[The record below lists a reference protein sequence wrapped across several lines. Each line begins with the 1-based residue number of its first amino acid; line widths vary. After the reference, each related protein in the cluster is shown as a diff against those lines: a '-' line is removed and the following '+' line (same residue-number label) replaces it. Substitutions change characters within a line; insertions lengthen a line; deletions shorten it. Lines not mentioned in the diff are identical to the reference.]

1 MTKFLS
7 YVVTGLCGVGIGAL
21 WFLVRFLMATTE
33 LHTTVT
39 ISLADVL
46 LFVFISALIGVV
58 FRLASLIFAKENW
71 SRRKQI
77 IVNFLVLFIPWTLY
91 FFMVNNFVFSIKTL
105 LSAIVQFIV
114 MYAIG
119 YGFYFVNLRRDI
131 NEINRK
137 LKK

>member
-46 LFVFISALIGVV
+46 LFVFISALIGVA

-71 SRRKQI
+71 SLRKQI

-119 YGFYFVNLRRDI
+119 YVFYFVNLRRDI